1 MDTYIHADINIQEF
15 HVQIKKKFTT
25 LNFEADVCGHQRGRR
40 VRASGGKR
48 SPLLTHLAS
57 CPSSIFFT
65 HATRGRYAG
74 VRRQHLLLSQ
84 RSAHLR
90 VRCLLLPSCP
100 LPAPRRQ
107 SSPRAPAQVGCAREE
122 ETKSPASP
130 GPVFP
135 CRPGRSTL
143 CISILLFFSRLAS
156 PCRTFL
162 VPLADAPQQ
171 PGSDGS
177 QWSGKASPPQL
188 ILPAD
193 ALGGPAQSLFRQGC
207 DCTAAPA
214 HISVMLASG
223 PNVFVSLNG
232 FASAVLLRSAHVNG
246 MAAETPEVA
255 ARRVSA
261 EISQLLAGS

>member
-1 MDTYIHADINIQEF
+1 M
-15 HVQIKKKFTT
+15 
-25 LNFEADVCGHQRGRR
+25 
-40 VRASGGKR
+40 RASGGKR

-107 SSPRAPAQVGCAREE
+107 SSPRAPVQVGRAREE
-122 ETKSPASP
+122 EPKSPPVFRACVSWSP
-130 GPVFP
+130 G
-135 CRPGRSTL
+135 TL
-143 CISILLFFSRLAS
+143 CISILLFSSRLAS
-156 PCRTFL
+156 PCRSSL
-162 VPLADAPQQ
+162 VLSADAPQQ

-177 QWSGKASPPQL
+177 GKASPPQSGKTSPPQL

-193 ALGGPAQSLFRQGC
+193 ALGGTAQSLFRQGC
-207 DCTAAPA
+207 DCTAALA
-214 HISVMLASG
+214 QISVMLASG
-223 PNVFVSLNG
+223 PNVFVSLNR
-232 FASAVLLRSAHVNG
+232 FAGAVLLRSADLNG

-255 ARRVSA
+255 AMRACA